1 MAVRRSLGQGI
12 ADAALVKWL
21 ATQAKAAPVEDAT
34 TVRIE
39 MALNPIVDELKF
51 PKGEPHLVRRSRGR
65 VVVERAGGA
74 DSGAQMAAVPVPPG
88 VDLATLL
95 HLDPPVP

>member
-12 ADAALVKWL
+12 ADAAFVKRL

-39 MALNPIVDELKF
+39 MALNPIDEELKF
-51 PKGEPHLVRRSRGR
+51 PKGEPLPGAPQPGQGSRGACR
-65 VVVERAGGA
+65 GG
-74 DSGAQMAAVPVPPG
+74 G
-88 VDLATLL
+88 
-95 HLDPPVP
+95 